1 MREVS
6 EMREAVDELR
16 EVLHKVDERYFDV
29 GTVEVRKLND
39 DIIFA
44 LRDCI
49 RGRNKLLG
57 GMSEKEVSRRL
68 GDEMRNV
75 RSRLEAVRDVGIG
88 ALVRRL
94 EAVKEILEEKVG
106 IVERKR
112 EELRE
117 KRLQLEARAK
127 SLIRDGRVEDAEA
140 IVPEITSLEENEKI
154 LSGFMSVISKIK
166 GRISGLLTKIDV
178 LNTVK
183 GLKLSELNLSEVRN
197 LKSSAETVANELNEI
212 HNSLGSVLSMSG
224 TGILSGTLSEK
235 ERKTLER
242 LVAEVGDV
250 SEAVRVRLRE
260 MEDAEKKLV
269 EMKK

>member
-68 GDEMRNV
+68 GEEMRNV

-140 IVPEITSLEENEKI
+140 IVPEITALEENEKI
-154 LSGFMSVISKIK
+154 LSGFMSVISKLK

-178 LNTVK
+178 LITIK

-197 LKSSAETVANELNEI
+197 LKSSAEAVANELNEI

-224 TGILSGTLSEK
+224 TSILSGELSEK

-242 LVAEVGDV
+242 LAAEVGDV

-260 MEDAEKKLV
+260 IEDAEKKLV

>member
-29 GTVEVRKLND
+29 GTVEVKKLND

-68 GDEMRNV
+68 GEEMRNV
-75 RSRLEAVRDVGIG
+75 RSRLEAVKDVGIG

-224 TGILSGTLSEK
+224 TDILSGTLSEK

-242 LVAEVGDV
+242 LAAEVGDV
-250 SEAVRVRLRE
+250 SEAVRIRLRE
-260 MEDAEKKLV
+260 IEDAEKKLA
-269 EMKK
+269 EMKR